1 MNVPVDVIIVNF
13 NAGEALVA
21 CVGSVLAQDL
31 PVRVTVIDNASTD
44 GGSARARAEFARRDN
59 LRIVE
64 NEHNPGFAPAVNQAF
79 RLAEEAGGAVDAR
92 REDSNGYLLI
102 LNPDC
107 ELREG
112 ALGHLV
118 DALERDPSA
127 ALAGPAVEDASG
139 ELMRGTLRRFP
150 DPWRSFLTV
159 TGLWRLGR
167 RFPGF
172 EGVEEDPGPV
182 TQTRSAE
189 AVSGACML
197 VRKSSFRAAGGMDE
211 GYRLHCEDLDLMYR
225 LREHGGHCVYVPAA
239 HVFHR
244 QGLSSAS
251 RPAWVHW
258 QKHRGMQRFFRKFQA
273 RDHGFLVR
281 ALVNLGIWLRF
292 AVTLPLALLR
302 H

>member
-1 MNVPVDVIIVNF
+1 LPAVVNVPVNVIIVNF
-13 NAGEALVA
+13 NAGEALA
-21 CVGSVLAQDL
+21 RCLKSVLAQEV

-44 GGSARARAEFARRDN
+44 GSAAQAQAEFADCDN
-59 LRIVE
+59 VRFVE
-64 NEHNPGFAPAVNQAF
+64 NEGNPGFAPAVNKAVL
-79 RLAEEAGGAVDAR
+79 LAEEGEVNMD
-92 REDSNGYLLI
+92 GYLLI

-118 DALERDPSA
+118 DALARDPSA
-127 ALAGPAVEDASG
+127 ALAGPAVQGGSG
-139 ELMRGTLRRFP
+139 ELLRGTLRRFP

-167 RFPGF
+167 RLPGF
-172 EGVEEDPGPV
+172 QGVEENPGAV
-182 TQTRSAE
+182 TETRVAE

-211 GYRLHCEDLDLMYR
+211 GYLLHCEDLDLMYR
-225 LREHGGHCVYVPAA
+225 LRQSGGYCVYVPAA

-281 ALVNLGIWLRF
+281 ALVTLGIWLRF

>member
-1 MNVPVDVIIVNF
+1 MPAVVNVPVDVIIVNF
-13 NAGEALVA
+13 NAGEALSR
-21 CVGSVLAQDL
+21 CLNSVLAQEVPL
-31 PVRVTVIDNASTD
+31 RITVIDNASTD
-44 GGSARARAEFARRDN
+44 GSADQARAEFAGRDN
-59 LRIVE
+59 VRIVE
-64 NEHNPGFAPAVNQAF
+64 NEGNPGFAPAVNKAV
-79 RLAEEAGGAVDAR
+79 RLAQEGGDGNN
-92 REDSNGYLLI
+92 EDGYLLI

-118 DALERDPSA
+118 DALARDPSA
-127 ALAGPAVEDASG
+127 VLAGPAVQGGSG
-139 ELMRGTLRRFP
+139 ELLRGTLRRFP

-159 TGLWRLGR
+159 TGLWRLGHR
-167 RFPGF
+167 LPGF
-172 EGVEEDPGPV
+172 RGVEENPGAV
-182 TQTRSAE
+182 TETRVAE

-197 VRKSSFRAAGGMDE
+197 VRTSSFRAAGGMDE

-225 LREHGGHCVYVPAA
+225 LSRSGGYCVYVPAA
-239 HVFHR
+239 RVFHR

-258 QKHRGMQRFFRKFQA
+258 QKHRGMQRFFSKFQA

-281 ALVNLGIWLRF
+281 ALVTLGIWLRF